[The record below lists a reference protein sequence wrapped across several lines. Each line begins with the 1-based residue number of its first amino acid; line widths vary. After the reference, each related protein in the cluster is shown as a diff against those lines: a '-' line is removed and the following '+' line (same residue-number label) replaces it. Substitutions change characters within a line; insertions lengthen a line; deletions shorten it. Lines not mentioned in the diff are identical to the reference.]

1 MLGLGSWICLALGS
15 AGPRDC
21 RHTDTA
27 RLEIHCKVRDMVRD
41 PAGGRHG
48 VDVCR
53 LGTGCLR
60 AHIRRASRNAQAAQ
74 RPYERAD
81 TATQRAE
88 RRAGES
94 AIHAEHARRRPT
106 PVTTRERAIH
116 DRTYAAASRT
126 ASTHRRRRPSLVS
139 CGSRDPAGAATARPH
154 KCEVARSS
162 ANKRVLVGS
171 GDGAPGGG
179 AERRAPPARHE
190 GGGQYCALCVDR
202 LYTVTTLGC
211 GFQFPPD
218 MDIDRCE
225 PYCVVTATTVADMGD
240 RCRPSL

>member
-162 ANKRVLVGS
+162 ANKRVLVAS
-171 GDGAPGGG
+171 G
-179 AERRAPPARHE
+179 ERRRSAGGRGRAASAAGEAR
-190 GGGQYCALCVDR
+190 GRRAILCFVCGQTIHGDY
-202 LYTVTTLGC
+202 LGMWLSVSTRH
-211 GFQFPPD
+211 GH
-218 MDIDRCE
+218 
-225 PYCVVTATTVADMGD
+225 
-240 RCRPSL
+240 